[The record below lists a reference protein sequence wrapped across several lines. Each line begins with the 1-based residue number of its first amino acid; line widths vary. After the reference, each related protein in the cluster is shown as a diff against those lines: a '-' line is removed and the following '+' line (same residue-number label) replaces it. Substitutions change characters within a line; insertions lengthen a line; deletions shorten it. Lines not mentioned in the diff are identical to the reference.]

1 MIVKP
6 ADATKV
12 ADAIV
17 RVFIDHGDRTNRT
30 KARLKY
36 VLDAM
41 GFEKFLALVE
51 EKLGAQARRACR
63 PKRVA
68 PRPAFDRAAHIGVHR
83 AEAGRACNW
92 IGVVLPVGKLT
103 RGADARARRHRAA
116 ISATA
121 ISGSRSGRT
130 C

>member
-1 MIVKP
+1 M
-6 ADATKV
+6 
-12 ADAIV
+12 
-17 RVFIDHGDRTNRT
+17 RVFIEHGDRTNRN

-41 GFEKFLALVE
+41 GFDKFLALVE
-51 EKLGAQARRACR
+51 EKLGAKLVRVPSEA
-63 PKRVA
+63 VA
-68 PRPAFDRAAHIGVHR
+68 PRPAFDRAAHIGVHPQKQK
-83 AEAGRACNW
+83 GLNW

-103 RGADARARRHRAA
+103 VGADARPRRRSRSR
-116 ISATA
+116 SATA